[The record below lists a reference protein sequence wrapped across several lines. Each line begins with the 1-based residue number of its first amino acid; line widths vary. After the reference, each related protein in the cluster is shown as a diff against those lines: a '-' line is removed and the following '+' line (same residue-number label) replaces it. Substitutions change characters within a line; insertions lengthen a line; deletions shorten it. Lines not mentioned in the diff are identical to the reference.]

1 MDGDRDI
8 PIALFQRINTA
19 ISGRKIG
26 LPASAAG
33 SWNSSTAVMQLPAFM
48 VSYGHHALQTAL
60 NRQQMIVDRKAGF

>member
-48 VSYGHHALQTAL
+48 VSYGHTATHLDTKTLQ
-60 NRQQMIVDRKAGF
+60 GP